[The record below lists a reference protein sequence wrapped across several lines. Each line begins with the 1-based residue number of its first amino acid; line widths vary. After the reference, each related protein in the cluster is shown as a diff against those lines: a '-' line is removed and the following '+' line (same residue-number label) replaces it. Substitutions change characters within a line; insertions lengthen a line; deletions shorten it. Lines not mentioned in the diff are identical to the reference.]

1 MLLECMVMEKF
12 PDIASTESIS
22 GDYIRGYLE
31 KMWIYILMVP
41 WKWISSIHTLGIIPV
56 VGCILDDHW

>member
-1 MLLECMVMEKF
+1 MVMEKF

-41 WKWISSIHTLGIIPV
+41 WNERCGW
-56 VGCILDDHW
+56 